1 MQVTSTFVQ
10 IEEMNWFY
18 LDDTENVVVVVEM
31 RERVGMVNSQIE
43 EEKPTL
49 QIQSMYTQL
58 TSHNVTDARN

>member
-1 MQVTSTFVQ
+1 
-10 IEEMNWFY
+10 
-18 LDDTENVVVVVEM
+18 M